1 MITDAIKQRK
11 INGNVYLSHLVKFY
25 LTRRSHLCVISIAK
39 KMISKLIISV
49 FSIWIFLCFTK
60 GAPRRARH
68 LGEMSGLFMPKMDSV
83 QANTYLFAVLSVSFN
98 SVIKDNIKRDCYE
111 AIAKGQKQTS
121 RYQLSAGGKTC
132 ETYTATQKT
141 ILTIGQGSSGS
152 YISIIVTHFGILNAH
167 FGIFKAK
174 FVF

>member
-1 MITDAIKQRK
+1 
-11 INGNVYLSHLVKFY
+11 
-25 LTRRSHLCVISIAK
+25 
-39 KMISKLIISV
+39 
-49 FSIWIFLCFTK
+49 
-60 GAPRRARH
+60 
-68 LGEMSGLFMPKMDSV
+68 MPKMDSV

>member
-1 MITDAIKQRK
+1 MTEV
-11 INGNVYLSHLVKFY
+11 N
-25 LTRRSHLCVISIAK
+25 
-39 KMISKLIISV
+39 V
-49 FSIWIFLCFTK
+49 FSQRYPNNLPEF
-60 GAPRRARH
+60 
-68 LGEMSGLFMPKMDSV
+68 
-83 QANTYLFAVLSVSFN
+83 
-98 SVIKDNIKRDCYE
+98 CYE

-174 FVF
+174 CCIAAY